1 MNPPSQVKAMAG
13 PGKIGG
19 MGLNLGNLEDLKKDQ
34 GDFHDEFMARIDE
47 YSESWREAARR
58 EKRF

>member
-1 MNPPSQVKAMAG
+1 MAG